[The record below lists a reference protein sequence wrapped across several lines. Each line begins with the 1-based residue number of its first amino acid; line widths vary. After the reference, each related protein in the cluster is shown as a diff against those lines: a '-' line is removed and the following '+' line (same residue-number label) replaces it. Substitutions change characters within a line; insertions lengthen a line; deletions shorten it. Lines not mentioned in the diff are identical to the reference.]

1 MQDEFENVRCAIIKE
16 DNKRRE
22 TSQGIVQQEGLSP
35 VIPAYCTKSLTLKGS
50 DFFHL
55 TDIFPFIYINRMG
68 ADHF

>member
-35 VIPAYCTKSLTLKGS
+35 VIPAELCGTLTGHTV
-50 DFFHL
+50 FF
-55 TDIFPFIYINRMG
+55 I
-68 ADHF
+68 